1 MGRVCTDADARAAI
15 DRIIERGEY
24 IRDAAR
30 ALNVDYSSMLRKLAT
45 PEFKP
50 LADEARMGAA
60 EAQERL
66 AFAALQAIQ
75 SGDDQALVTR
85 QVRLS
90 EHHWKSAKVRDP
102 RSYGDKVA
110 HDVNASGAITVKVIH
125 FGNAPDPLT
134 IDCSNSE
141 QMPPGDN
148 SIDAELPTEQRTS
161 ASDDA

>member
-1 MGRVCTDADARAAI
+1 MGRVCTDADAQAAI
-15 DRIIERGEY
+15 DRIIEHGEY
-24 IRDAAR
+24 IRDAAK

-66 AFAALQAIQ
+66 AFSALQAIQ

-110 HDVNASGAITVKVIH
+110 HDVTNSGAITIKVMH
-125 FGNAPDPLT
+125 FGQDPAPLT
-134 IDCSNSE
+134 IDADT
-141 QMPPGDN
+141 Q
-148 SIDAELPTEQRTS
+148 DAQLLPEKSTT
-161 ASDDA
+161 

>member
-1 MGRVCTDADARAAI
+1 MGRVCTDADAQAAI
-15 DRIIERGEY
+15 DRIIEHGEY
-24 IRDAAR
+24 IRDAAK
-30 ALNVDYSSMLRKLAT
+30 ALGVDYSSMLRKLAT

-66 AFAALQAIQ
+66 AFAALEAIQ

-110 HDVNASGAITVKVIH
+110 HDVNASGAITVKVVH
-125 FGNAPDPLT
+125 FDQSSAPIT
-134 IDCSNSE
+134 IDCSNSD
-141 QMPPGDN
+141 QPALVDN
-148 SIDAELPTEQRTS
+148 STGAKLSTE
-161 ASDDA
+161 

>member
-1 MGRVCTDADARAAI
+1 MGRVCTDADAQAAI
-15 DRIIERGEY
+15 DRIIEHGEY
-24 IRDAAR
+24 IRDAAK

-90 EHHWKSAKVRDP
+90 EHHWKSAAVRDP
-102 RSYGDKVA
+102 RSYGQRMQVEQTHTFSLA
-110 HDVNASGAITVKVIH
+110 TILQDVQGRIEQARDITSE
-125 FGNAPDPLT
+125 
-134 IDCSNSE
+134 CSI
-141 QMPPGDN
+141 
-148 SIDAELPTEQRTS
+148 IDAQPI
-161 ASDDA
+161 ASDDDRGM